1 MRGWRL
7 DCSATE
13 SLVLVVRGMNPSHFM
28 LVDILVGVGVR
39 KASLVTDLQL
49 NGRFEQVACTNC
61 SRWITTEERYVAFL
75 RYICQLERKAAGAAC
90 PSAYLPCIIE
100 YALSNRETLVARP
113 KSEDKRNAIL
123 DAATRLFAERG
134 LTAAPTSAISKQAGV
149 AEGTL
154 FTYFETKDDLI
165 NALYREIKLELA
177 DAIMSDFP
185 RKKNVRT
192 RLRHIWDRYVNWGI
206 ANPRQRKVLAQL
218 QVSEV
223 LTKES
228 KDATSAPF
236 VEFQIMIRDAIAQR
250 VFRNDLPAEL
260 ISKSLA
266 ALVEAT
272 IDLTVSKPSKANK
285 YRDSGFQMFWAGIT
299 K

>member
-1 MRGWRL
+1 M
-7 DCSATE
+7 
-13 SLVLVVRGMNPSHFM
+13 
-28 LVDILVGVGVR
+28 
-39 KASLVTDLQL
+39 
-49 NGRFEQVACTNC
+49 
-61 SRWITTEERYVAFL
+61 
-75 RYICQLERKAAGAAC
+75 
-90 PSAYLPCIIE
+90 
-100 YALSNRETLVARP
+100 ARP
-113 KSEDKRNAIL
+113 KSEDKRSAIL

-134 LTAAPTSAISKQAGV
+134 LAAAPTSEISKRAGV

-165 NALYREIKLELA
+165 NSLYREIKLELA
-177 DAIMSDFP
+177 DAMMSDFP

-192 RLRHIWDRYVNWGI
+192 RLRHVWDRYVRWGI
-206 ANPRQRKVLAQL
+206 ANPKQRKVLAQL

-228 KDATSAPF
+228 KDAGGAPF
-236 VEFQIMIRDAIAQR
+236 VEFQTMIRDSIEGR

-272 IDLTVSKPSKANK
+272 IDLTESNPSKANR
-285 YRDSGFQMFWAGIT
+285 YRDSGFQMFWAAIT

>member
-1 MRGWRL
+1 
-7 DCSATE
+7 
-13 SLVLVVRGMNPSHFM
+13 
-28 LVDILVGVGVR
+28 
-39 KASLVTDLQL
+39 VT
-49 NGRFEQVACTNC
+49 
-61 SRWITTEERYVAFL
+61 
-75 RYICQLERKAAGAAC
+75 
-90 PSAYLPCIIE
+90 
-100 YALSNRETLVARP
+100 RP

-123 DAATRLFAERG
+123 DAATGLFAERG
-134 LTAAPTSAISKQAGV
+134 LAAAPTSEISKRAGI

-165 NALYREIKLELA
+165 NSLYRELKLELA
-177 DAIMSDFP
+177 DAMMSDFP

-192 RLRHIWDRYVNWGI
+192 RLRHVWDRYVNWGI
-206 ANPRQRKVLAQL
+206 ANPKQRKVLAQL
-218 QVSEV
+218 TVSEV

-228 KDATSAPF
+228 RDAGSTPF
-236 VEFQIMIRDAIAQR
+236 VELQTMIRDAIEQR
-250 VFRNDLPAEL
+250 VFRNDLPVEL

-272 IDLTVSKPSKANK
+272 IDLTVTNPSKANK

>member
-1 MRGWRL
+1 M
-7 DCSATE
+7 
-13 SLVLVVRGMNPSHFM
+13 
-28 LVDILVGVGVR
+28 
-39 KASLVTDLQL
+39 
-49 NGRFEQVACTNC
+49 
-61 SRWITTEERYVAFL
+61 
-75 RYICQLERKAAGAAC
+75 
-90 PSAYLPCIIE
+90 
-100 YALSNRETLVARP
+100 ARP
-113 KSEDKRNAIL
+113 KSEDKRSAIL

-134 LTAAPTSAISKQAGV
+134 LAAAPTSEISRRAGV

-165 NALYREIKLELA
+165 NSLYREIKLELA
-177 DAIMSDFP
+177 DAMMSDFP

-192 RLRHIWDRYVNWGI
+192 RLRHVWDRYVNWGI
-206 ANPRQRKVLAQL
+206 ANPKQRKVLAQL

-228 KDATSAPF
+228 RDAGGTPF
-236 VEFQIMIRDAIAQR
+236 VEFQSMIRDAIEQR
-250 VFRNDLPAEL
+250 IFRNDLPAEL

-272 IDLTVSKPSKANK
+272 IDLTVSNPAKAK
-285 YRDSGFQMFWAGIT
+285 DYRDSGFQMFWVGVT

>member
-1 MRGWRL
+1 M
-7 DCSATE
+7 
-13 SLVLVVRGMNPSHFM
+13 
-28 LVDILVGVGVR
+28 
-39 KASLVTDLQL
+39 
-49 NGRFEQVACTNC
+49 
-61 SRWITTEERYVAFL
+61 
-75 RYICQLERKAAGAAC
+75 
-90 PSAYLPCIIE
+90 
-100 YALSNRETLVARP
+100 ARP

-123 DAATRLFAERG
+123 SAATEVFAERG
-134 LTAAPTSAISKQAGV
+134 LSAATSAISSVAGV

-154 FTYFETKDDLI
+154 FTYFKTKDDLI

-177 DAIMSDFP
+177 DAMMSDFP
-185 RKKNVRT
+185 RKKNIRT
-192 RLRHIWDRYVNWGI
+192 KLRHVWDRYVNWGI

-218 QVSEV
+218 TVSEV

-228 KDATSAPF
+228 RDAGSAPF
-236 VEFQIMIRDAIAQR
+236 VEFQAMIRDAIEQR
-250 VFRNDLPAEL
+250 VFRNDVPVEL

-272 IDLTVSKPSKANK
+272 IDLTESNRARAKQ

>member
-1 MRGWRL
+1 M
-7 DCSATE
+7 
-13 SLVLVVRGMNPSHFM
+13 
-28 LVDILVGVGVR
+28 
-39 KASLVTDLQL
+39 
-49 NGRFEQVACTNC
+49 
-61 SRWITTEERYVAFL
+61 
-75 RYICQLERKAAGAAC
+75 
-90 PSAYLPCIIE
+90 
-100 YALSNRETLVARP
+100 ARP

-134 LTAAPTSAISKQAGV
+134 LTAAPTSEISKQAGV

-154 FTYFETKDDLI
+154 FTYFKTKDDLI

-185 RKKNVRT
+185 RKKNVRAK
-192 RLRHIWDRYVNWGI
+192 LRHVWDRYVNWGI
-206 ANPRQRKVLAQL
+206 ANSKQRKALAQL

-223 LTKES
+223 VTKES
-228 KDATSAPF
+228 KDAGGAPF
-236 VEFQIMIRDAIAQR
+236 VEFQTMIRDAIEQR
-250 VFRNDLPAEL
+250 VFRNDLPVEL

-272 IDLTVSKPSKANK
+272 IDLTVSNPSKAK
-285 YRDSGFQMFWAGIT
+285 EYRDSGFQMFWAGIT

>member
-1 MRGWRL
+1 
-7 DCSATE
+7 
-13 SLVLVVRGMNPSHFM
+13 
-28 LVDILVGVGVR
+28 
-39 KASLVTDLQL
+39 
-49 NGRFEQVACTNC
+49 
-61 SRWITTEERYVAFL
+61 
-75 RYICQLERKAAGAAC
+75 
-90 PSAYLPCIIE
+90 
-100 YALSNRETLVARP
+100 VARP

-134 LTAAPTSAISKQAGV
+134 PAAAPTLEISKRAGV

-165 NALYREIKLELA
+165 NSLYREIKLELA
-177 DAIMSDFP
+177 DAMMSDFP

-192 RLRHIWDRYVNWGI
+192 RLRHVWDRYVKWGI
-206 ANPRQRKVLAQL
+206 ANPKQRKVLAQL

-228 KDATSAPF
+228 KDAGSAPF
-236 VEFQIMIRDAIAQR
+236 VEFQTMIRNAIEER
-250 VFRNDLPAEL
+250 VFRDDLPVEL

-272 IDLTVSKPSKANK
+272 IDLTMSNPSKAK
-285 YRDSGFQMFWAGIT
+285 QYRDSGFQMFWAGIT
-299 K
+299 KQ